1 MGPAAVTCS
10 KMKVWKVVVVASM
23 LFSTIFS
30 ALVYRN
36 MSIRGRTITPSSSEE
51 QQSQDPRLPPSP
63 QSYKVKCKG
72 PVPFPDTCGKV
83 HIDKNIFKT
92 HNDEEA
98 KELVRALIQRYRRSP
113 DSKHKSRTYSR
124 LALRSK
130 RAKSRATKGCTLKE
144 INVTVSDLGFAH
156 VSEEVVRFR
165 YCTGSCDAEEKNYDL
180 TLKALRNS
188 KRIKKDKVRARPC
201 CRPTLYDDDVSF
213 LDENFHYYTLRQLS
227 AKECGCV

>member
-1 MGPAAVTCS
+1 MRHSLPRAVKGPAAVTCS

-30 ALVYRN
+30 ALVFRN
-36 MSIRGRTITPSSSEE
+36 ISIRGRTITPSSSEE

-63 QSYKVKCKG
+63 QSYKVKY
-72 PVPFPDTCGKV
+72 
-83 HIDKNIFKT
+83 KNIFKT

>member
-1 MGPAAVTCS
+1 MGLAAVTCS

-30 ALVYRN
+30 ALIYRN

-51 QQSQDPRLPPSP
+51 HQPQDPRLPPSP

-83 HIDKNIFKT
+83 HIDKSIFKIHT
-92 HNDEEA
+92 DEEA
-98 KELVRALIQRYRRSP
+98 KELVRTLIQRYRRSP
-113 DSKHKSRTYSR
+113 DSKRKARTHSRMT
-124 LALRSK
+124 LRSK
-130 RAKSRATKGCTLKE
+130 RAKSRATSGCTMKE

-165 YCTGSCDAEEKNYDL
+165 YCAGSCDAEEKNYDL

-188 KRIKKDKVRARPC
+188 KRIKKEKVRARPC

-213 LDENFHYYTLRQLS
+213 LDDNFRYYTLRQLS

>member
-1 MGPAAVTCS
+1 
-10 KMKVWKVVVVASM
+10 MKVWKVVVVASM

-30 ALVYRN
+30 ALIYRN

-51 QQSQDPRLPPSP
+51 HQPQDPRLPPSP
-63 QSYKVKCKG
+63 QSYKVKYKS
-72 PVPFPDTCGKV
+72 
-83 HIDKNIFKT
+83 IFKT
-92 HNDEEA
+92 HTDEEA
-98 KELVRALIQRYRRSP
+98 KELVRTLIQRYRRSP
-113 DSKHKSRTYSR
+113 DSKRKARTHSRMT
-124 LALRSK
+124 LRSK
-130 RAKSRATKGCTLKE
+130 RAKSRATSGCTMKE

-165 YCTGSCDAEEKNYDL
+165 YCAGSCDAEEKNYDL

-188 KRIKKDKVRARPC
+188 KRIKKEKVRARPC

-213 LDENFHYYTLRQLS
+213 LDDNFRYYTLRQLS

>member
-1 MGPAAVTCS
+1 MPGLTGSCPETKGCREDHS
-10 KMKVWKVVVVASM
+10 GSEGLSLS
-23 LFSTIFS
+23 LFN
-30 ALVYRN
+30 ALEKQFNILSHSEPDYN
-36 MSIRGRTITPSSSEE
+36 IT
-51 QQSQDPRLPPSP
+51 DRDRA
-63 QSYKVKCKG
+63 K
-72 PVPFPDTCGKV
+72 
-83 HIDKNIFKT
+83 DKNIFKT